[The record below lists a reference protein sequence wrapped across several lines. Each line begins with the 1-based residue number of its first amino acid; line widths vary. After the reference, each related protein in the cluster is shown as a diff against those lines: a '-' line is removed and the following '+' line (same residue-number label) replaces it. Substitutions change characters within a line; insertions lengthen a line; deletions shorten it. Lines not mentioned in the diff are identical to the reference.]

1 LSLKFKCNI
10 NDICVRGFVLTG
22 APLSLDEDVAMK
34 RLPMIFS
41 LLAALTAAGPT
52 AQSQDPVLH
61 GRALLAEF
69 CGRCHAIRS
78 VGKSRHPGAP
88 PFRMLGRS
96 FDLDQFPLLLERGIS
111 AGHPDMPEIKFSVDD
126 ANAVVA
132 YLRTI
137 QQ

>member
-1 LSLKFKCNI
+1 
-10 NDICVRGFVLTG
+10 
-22 APLSLDEDVAMK
+22 MK

-41 LLAALTAAGPT
+41 LLAGLTAAGPT
-52 AQSQDPVLH
+52 AQAQDPVLH
-61 GRALLAEF
+61 GRALVAEF

-78 VGKSRHPGAP
+78 VGKSRHPSAP
-88 PFRMLGRS
+88 PFRTLGRN
-96 FDLDQFPLLLERGIS
+96 FDLDQFPRLLERGIS
-111 AGHPDMPEIKFSVDD
+111 AGHPDMPEIKFSIDD